1 MSGKETLHEMV
12 TSQSFATGEWN
23 KPERV
28 RQLLPVEAYTTT
40 AWFERESRALFGRT
54 WTFAGM
60 TEDVKSPGDYKCVDS
75 GDAALVLIRGP
86 NNQLQAFHNVCRHR
100 GARLLEGE
108 GHLPG
113 NVLTCFYHKWSY
125 SLNDNFKL
133 VGVPHQEEVLPE
145 LDKACHALHPAK
157 VATWMNLIFV
167 HSDPDAEEFDDWLAE
182 IPQILG
188 PFELQQTQLHQPEQL
203 VETLDI
209 VYRVKANWKIVTENF
224 IDSYHLPLLHSETLP
239 DGDFTRQHWRDA
251 APHQSMYRPIKPES
265 SVEKAYVGYYG
276 DRPWPAIEGVPASYG
291 ASYQWLFPQSRVVS
305 DRYVLEHIPR
315 NPG

>member
-1 MSGKETLHEMV
+1 
-12 TSQSFATGEWN
+12 
-23 KPERV
+23 
-28 RQLLPVEAYTTT
+28 
-40 AWFERESRALFGRT
+40 
-54 WTFAGM
+54 
-60 TEDVKSPGDYKCVDS
+60 
-75 GDAALVLIRGP
+75 
-86 NNQLQAFHNVCRHR
+86 
-100 GARLLEGE
+100 
-108 GHLPG
+108 
-113 NVLTCFYHKWSY
+113 
-125 SLNDNFKL
+125 
-133 VGVPHQEEVLPE
+133 
-145 LDKACHALHPAK
+145 
-157 VATWMNLIFV
+157 MNLIFV
-167 HSDPDAEEFDDWLAE
+167 HSDPDAEEFDDWLAG

-291 ASYQWLFPQSRVVS
+291 ASYQWLFPNLGLFQTATSWSTFHVIPVEPALSLVQCRIRAVPVADMPDERIADPENLPDHVVS
-305 DRYVLEHIPR
+305 AKGRCLSDGTPASSTSNVHPLKSGDVQLEDTYACEAIQRAMRSPKFSVGTLSKWEAPVAFFQQQVVEHMQV
-315 NPG
+315 